1 MKIDALKKLTAVLA
15 VLVATGSIA
24 PALADDHDHDHD
36 HDRGHDRDRHVVV
49 RHDDRHDRGR
59 YAYSPGYVYSPPP
72 VYYTPPPRPV
82 APSLNFIIP
91 LQFR

>member
-1 MKIDALKKLTAVLA
+1 MKIDALKKLTAALA
-15 VLVATGSIA
+15 VLVAIGSIA
-24 PALADDHDHDHD
+24 PALADD

-49 RHDDRHDRGR
+49 RHDHRYDRGH
-59 YAYSPGYVYSPPP
+59 YAYAPGYVYSPPP
-72 VYYTPPPRPV
+72 VYYTPPPAPV

>member
-1 MKIDALKKLTAVLA
+1 MRIDALKKLTAIFA
-15 VLVATGSIA
+15 VLITTGLIA
-24 PALADDHDHDHD
+24 PAFADDHG
-36 HDRGHDRDRHVVV
+36 RDRDRHVVV
-49 RHDDRHDRGR
+49 RHDNRHDRGR

-72 VYYTPPPRPV
+72 VYYTAPPAPV